1 MVSLAELWRSYGVEP
16 AAVVGHSQGEI
27 AAAVVA
33 GALSVEDG
41 ARAVALRS
49 RVIGER
55 LAGRGGMVSLGLSR
69 AETLRRIEGFGGR
82 VSVAAVN
89 GASSTVVAG
98 EPAALDELVAACEA
112 EEIRA
117 RRIPV
122 DYASHSPQVESIREE
137 LLKVLDGISPSASRV
152 PFYSTVEA
160 EPVDTTSL
168 DAAYWV
174 RNLRQEVRF
183 EAAVERLL
191 GDGFGL
197 FVECS
202 AHPVLVMSVQETAD
216 PGVPVAAVGSL
227 RRDDGGL
234 DRFLAS
240 LAEAW
245 TRGAPV
251 DWTPLLPGARPVE
264 LPTYAFQRRRYWL
277 EAAAPAGPAGD
288 TARDA
293 HEERFWEAVEHE
305 DLTELAATLG
315 VDGDREQLG
324 AVLPA
329 LSSWRRQRRE
339 QSLID
344 SWRYQAAWRQADR
357 LSPAPAGMLSGTWLL
372 VVPAAH
378 AADPLPA
385 GLLTVLADRGATP
398 LRLDVDTADADR
410 EKLAARIS
418 ETVGDRA
425 GLAGVLSLWALD
437 DAPHPE
443 YPGTSAGA
451 IGTLALL
458 QALTDLGAGPAGAD
472 PAVELGPDARL
483 WCATRGAV
491 MATPS
496 DPPVSPAQAQ
506 VWGLGRVAALEQSRL
521 WGGLVDLPADAD
533 ARVLRLLCAALA
545 GGHGEDQLALRD
557 AGPLARRIVRTPL
570 AGRRAPRVWRP
581 SGTVLVTGG
590 TGGIGGHLARW
601 LADHGAEH
609 LVLTSRRGQDAL
621 GATELRAALEE
632 RGVRVT
638 IAACD
643 VADRDALAA
652 LVDRLAA
659 DGTPVRAVVHTAAHI
674 ELGTLA
680 GTDPGRY
687 AEVCRAKTLGAD
699 HLDEIF
705 GPDAGELDAFI
716 LFSSIAGF
724 WGSGEHGAYAA
735 ANAHLDALAERR
747 RARGLPGTAI
757 SWGIWDA
764 ANDWDERN
772 TELRTLKNDRSSRHG
787 LPLLDKDLAFTAL
800 QRTLDHDETFVAV
813 ADVDW
818 DRFVPLFTMARPSP
832 LITEVPEA
840 RRALDAATADQ
851 APRSGDAATG
861 RTELL
866 ESLTG
871 RSRGE
876 QDHLLQELV
885 RAQAA
890 AVLGH
895 ADGADAVDAHRAF
908 RELGFDSLTA
918 VELRNRLAAAT
929 GLTLPATLVFDF
941 PTPVALAGRL
951 RAGLLPDDEDAAA
964 GPVLGDLDRLEESLT
979 GLTADPATRD
989 RITKRLQDLLWKWNE
1004 TAPGADPADEAGE
1017 AGTAVV
1023 ETATADEMFALI
1035 DRELGTT

>member
-1 MVSLAELWRSYGVEP
+1 
-16 AAVVGHSQGEI
+16 
-27 AAAVVA
+27 
-33 GALSVEDG
+33 
-41 ARAVALRS
+41 
-49 RVIGER
+49 
-55 LAGRGGMVSLGLSR
+55 
-69 AETLRRIEGFGGR
+69 
-82 VSVAAVN
+82 
-89 GASSTVVAG
+89 
-98 EPAALDELVAACEA
+98 
-112 EEIRA
+112 
-117 RRIPV
+117 
-122 DYASHSPQVESIREE
+122 
-137 LLKVLDGISPSASRV
+137 
-152 PFYSTVEA
+152 
-160 EPVDTTSL
+160 
-168 DAAYWV
+168 
-174 RNLRQEVRF
+174 
-183 EAAVERLL
+183 
-191 GDGFGL
+191 
-197 FVECS
+197 
-202 AHPVLVMSVQETAD
+202 
-216 PGVPVAAVGSL
+216 SL
-227 RRDDGGL
+227 RRDDGGP
-234 DRFLAS
+234 DRFLTS

-245 TRGAPV
+245 TAGARV

-264 LPTYAFQRRRYWL
+264 LPTYAFQRTRYWL
-277 EAAAPAGPAGD
+277 ENGAPGTGRAEAP
-288 TARDA
+288 RDEVEA
-293 HEERFWEAVEHE
+293 RFWEAVERE
-305 DLTELAATLG
+305 DLAELAATLG
-315 VDGDREQLG
+315 VDGGEELG
-324 AVLPA
+324 AVLPS

-357 LSPAPAGMLSGTWLL
+357 LSAAPTGALSGSWLL
-372 VVPAAH
+372 VVPTAH

-385 GLLTVLADRGATP
+385 GLLAALADRGADP
-398 LRLDVDTADADR
+398 LRLAVDAADANR

-425 GLAGVLSLWALD
+425 ELAGVLSLWALD
-437 DAPHPE
+437 DSPHPE

-451 IGTLALL
+451 VGTLSLI
-458 QALTDLGAGPAGAD
+458 QALTDLGAPGPAGTE
-472 PAVELGPDARL
+472 PAVGLGPDARL
-483 WCATRGAV
+483 WCATSGAV

-496 DPPVSPAQAQ
+496 DRPVSPAQAQ
-506 VWGLGRVAALEQSRL
+506 VWGLGRVAALEQPRL
-521 WGGLVDLPADAD
+521 WGGLVDLPADPD
-533 ARVLRLLCAALA
+533 ERVLRLLCTALA

-570 AGRRAPRVWRP
+570 ADRRAARVWRP

-601 LADHGAEH
+601 LADQGAEH
-609 LVLTSRRGQDAL
+609 LVLTSRRGRDAL
-621 GATELRAALEE
+621 GATELEAALRE

-643 VADRDALAA
+643 VADRDELAG
-652 LVDRLAA
+652 LVARLAA
-659 DGTPVRAVVHTAAHI
+659 DGTPVRSVVHTAAHI

-680 GTDPGRY
+680 GTDADRY

-699 HLDEIF
+699 HLDALF
-705 GPDAGELDAFI
+705 GADAGELDAFI

-787 LPLLDKDLAFTAL
+787 LPLLDKDLAFAAL
-800 QRTLDHDETFVAV
+800 QQTLDHDEAFVAV

-832 LITEVPEA
+832 LIAEVPEA
-840 RRALDAATADQ
+840 RRVLDTAATDEA
-851 APRSGDAATG
+851 AGPGDAATG
-861 RTELL
+861 RAELL
-866 ESLTG
+866 EALTG

-885 RAQAA
+885 RGQAA

-895 ADGADAVDAHRAF
+895 ADGPDAVDAHRAF

-918 VELRNRLAAAT
+918 VELRNRLGAAT
-929 GLTLPATLVFDF
+929 GLALPATLVFDF
-941 PTPVALAGRL
+941 PTPLALAGRL
-951 RAGLLPDDEDAAA
+951 RAELLPEDEDAAA
-964 GPVLGDLDRLEESLT
+964 AAARPVLGDLDQLEASLAD
-979 GLTADPATRD
+979 LTADPATRD
-989 RITKRLQDLLWKWNE
+989 KITKRLQDLLWKWNE
-1004 TAPGADPADEAGE
+1004 TAPGADPAEPGAE
-1017 AGTAVV
+1017 EETALV